1 MSFNFS
7 LENLPTDVL
16 IQVVRYLDQKSQ
28 LELGLTSKC
37 ISCICLKQLWHT
49 PRCTSV
55 AKLEKWV
62 YTMNKT
68 QNTYPYSA
76 WLIGLDLAF
85 DSIQHVPDSLLI
97 PRQKTPPRCLKL
109 HNVQATSTASMQL
122 LHLISCDR
130 IEEIEFSNCSSEIT
144 TGFATQLIGEKNKH
158 RKLDK
163 ISFLDCYLT
172 DALVSQ
178 IVAFVP
184 NLRSF
189 VSQGSGYMSDTAILA
204 IAKHCPLIENLI
216 VTLPKYIIQSNT
228 ITTVSLE
235 ALSKCVHLK
244 KLICTGQVRIASKE
258 HESWLIENS
267 ISLKHCDLSF
277 A

>member
-1 MSFNFS
+1 MCM
-7 LENLPTDVL
+7 
-16 IQVVRYLDQKSQ
+16 K
-28 LELGLTSKC
+28 K
-37 ISCICLKQLWHT
+37 LWHT
-49 PRCTSV
+49 PRCASV

-62 YTMNKT
+62 HTLNNAQT
-68 QNTYPYSA
+68 AYPYST

-85 DSIQHVPDSLLI
+85 DGTQHVPDSLLI
-97 PRQKTPPRCLKL
+97 ASQQQTSLRRLKL
-109 HNVQATSTASMQL
+109 HNVQATSAASMEL

-130 IEEIEFSNCSSEIT
+130 TEEIEFLNCSAEIT
-144 TGFATQLIGEKNKH
+144 IGFATKLITGNNKH
-158 RKLDK
+158 HKLHT
-163 ISFLDCYLT
+163 ISLLDCYLT

-178 IVAFVP
+178 IVPFTP

-189 VSQGSGYMSDTAILA
+189 TSQGSGYMSDTAILA
-204 IAKHCPLIENLI
+204 IAEHCPYIENLI

-228 ITTVSLE
+228 ITSISLE

-258 HESWLIENS
+258 RESWLLENS
-267 ISLKHCDLSF
+267 MSLKHCNLSF